1 MNENNNGKH
10 RVYQTPAAAAEA
22 EAALYF
28 IGGQY
33 LFHAR
38 SDQPE
43 TIKFLA
49 PGLVRH
55 AFTFQQIDSG
65 WLSPETVRWG
75 TCSRGSYVV
84 NFYPP
89 ARRRLLIDEGDH
101 SRSLSTLMVPL
112 PGLVFA
118 GLNQSWYI
126 WAVRAR
132 RFAPDLKLFHAP
144 LPNVDGTAEICF
156 GENQY
161 PEVGKHGVQAAWKL
175 FISSPF
181 NSHDANGKSHL
192 YPDNVISQLSSLH
205 ERKAVRYP
213 LRDLVGKNYTIDDEV
228 SRLIN
233 R

>member
-1 MNENNNGKH
+1 MNQSNDSKH
-10 RVYQTPAAAAEA
+10 RAYKTPAAAAEA

-38 SDQPE
+38 SNQLE
-43 TIKFLA
+43 TIKFLT

-75 TCSRGSYVV
+75 TCNRGDYVV

-89 ARRRLLIDEGDH
+89 ARRRLLIDESDKGRGV
-101 SRSLSTLMVPL
+101 SSLTVPL

-118 GLNQSWYI
+118 GLNQSWYV

-132 RFAPDLKLFHAP
+132 RFAPDLKSFHVP
-144 LPNVDGTAEICF
+144 LPNVGGTAEICF

-161 PEVGKHGVQAAWKL
+161 PEVSKHSVQAAWQL

-181 NSHDANGKSHL
+181 NSHDTDGKSRL
-192 YPDNVISQLSSLH
+192 YPDNVLLQLSSLH
-205 ERKAVRYP
+205 ERKAARYP
-213 LRDLVGKNYTIDDEV
+213 LKDLVGRNCTIDDEV
-228 SRLIN
+228 SRLID